1 MENSVTLRPE
11 GRRIF
16 IKGTITQEAIDP
28 IREAMTANS
37 IFCLDFSEVEGVNF
51 AAMRGFLNLRK
62 MGLPISIVNASDA
75 VTEKFEDSGLS
86 TFISICRKAKPLDMS
101 VYEEFGESFMS
112 KAYNSADGD
121 AMIKVYGKHGSLE
134 MVTREKAVAR
144 AVMVFGI
151 PTPLVGTIYSDGE
164 KWALDFERIAGKRSL
179 SRIISEEPER
189 MEEVTV
195 HFAKMCKELHAT
207 PCDTAVFSDRR
218 EFYRSFIAP
227 SKAISDDTRRKILAF
242 IDKIPA
248 ATTCLHGDLQPSN
261 VITNGKEY
269 LWIDLSDFA
278 YGYPMM
284 DLAMWYFLSNVSDE
298 KIMIHLFHLNKVQ
311 MRQIWDIFCR
321 VYFDTTD
328 PAVLAAKEEEAKRY
342 CILHMVYLGCMAGF
356 EPFMIPIIEEAMA
369 HWED

>member
-1 MENSVTLRPE
+1 MDNTVTLRPK
-11 GRRIF
+11 GRRLF
-16 IKGTITQEAIDP
+16 VKGTLNQESIEP
-28 IREAMTANS
+28 IREAMTSNS
-37 IFCLDFSEVEGVNF
+37 IFCLDFSEVEEVNF
-51 AAMRGFLNLRK
+51 AAMRGLLNLRK

-75 VTEKFEDSGLS
+75 VAERFEDSGLS
-86 TFISICRKAKPLDMS
+86 TFVSICRKAKPLDMS
-101 VYEEFGESFMS
+101 IYEEFGESFMS

-189 MEEVTV
+189 MEEITV
-195 HFAKMCKELHAT
+195 HFAKMCKDLHAT
-207 PCDTAVFSDRR
+207 PCDTAIFSDRR
-218 EFYRSFIAP
+218 TFYRGFIAP
-227 SKAISDDTRRKILAF
+227 SNAISEDIRRKILAF
-242 IDKIPA
+242 IDRIPA

-284 DLAMWYFLSNVSDE
+284 DLAMFYFLSNVVTE
-298 KIMIHLFHLNKVQ
+298 QIMVHLFHMDKVK
-311 MRQIWDIFCR
+311 MREIWEIFCR
-321 VYFDTTD
+321 EYFGTPDA
-328 PAVLAAKEEEAKRY
+328 AVLAEKEEEIKRY

-356 EPFMIPIIEEAMA
+356 EPFMLPIIEAEMA
-369 HWED
+369 GWEY